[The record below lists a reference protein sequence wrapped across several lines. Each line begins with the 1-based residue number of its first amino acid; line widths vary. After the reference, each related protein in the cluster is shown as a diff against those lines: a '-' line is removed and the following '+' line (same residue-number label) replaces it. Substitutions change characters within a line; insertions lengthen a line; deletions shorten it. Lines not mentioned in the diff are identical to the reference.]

1 MRPCSIVGRSDER
14 GDPMLWVIAVLVAAI
29 LVTLLG
35 AWRVI
40 PGILAGIVGFVLW
53 IFLAGLAGHH
63 LGNAAFWI
71 VLALPFAAV
80 AVIWMV
86 DEARNRPEKSAPL
99 KPPPKHEPDW
109 ERNEGTA
116 RRVELDELRKA
127 IEDRSRQ

>member
-1 MRPCSIVGRSDER
+1 
-14 GDPMLWVIAVLVAAI
+14 MLWIIAVLVAAI

-40 PGILAGIVGFVLW
+40 PGILAGIVGLVLW
-53 IFLAGLAGHH
+53 LFLAGLAGHH

-71 VLALPFAAV
+71 VLALPVAAI
-80 AVIWMV
+80 AVIWLV
-86 DEARNRPEKSAPL
+86 EEARNRPEKSAPL
-99 KPPPKHEPDW
+99 KPTPKHQPDW

-116 RRVELDELRKA
+116 RRAELDELRKV